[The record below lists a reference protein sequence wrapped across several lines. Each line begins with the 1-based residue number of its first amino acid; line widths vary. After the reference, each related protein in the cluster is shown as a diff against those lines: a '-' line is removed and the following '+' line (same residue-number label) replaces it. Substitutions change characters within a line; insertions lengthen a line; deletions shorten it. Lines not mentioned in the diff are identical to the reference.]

1 MPKKMPK
8 PAASYFAAVNERN
21 VHTLV
26 AALAEDAIVE
36 DEHREHRG
44 PEEIRRWLE
53 DAIKRYH
60 FTVEPTHVAKGGG
73 TTTVTAIV
81 AGGFPGS
88 PITLRHEFTLVGQ
101 KIVRLAI
108 A

>member
-1 MPKKMPK
+1 MSARMPK
-8 PAASYFAAVNERN
+8 PVASYFAAVSSRD
-21 VHTLV
+21 VRTFV

-53 DAIKRYH
+53 GAIKRYD
-60 FTVEPTHVAKGGG
+60 FTVEPTHVARGGG
-73 TTTVTAIV
+73 ATTVTAIV
-81 AGGFPGS
+81 AGDFPGS
-88 PITLRHEFTLVGQ
+88 PVTLRHEFTLVGQ
-101 KIVRLAI
+101 KIVRLEI

>member
-1 MPKKMPK
+1 VPARMPK
-8 PAASYFAAVNERN
+8 PVASYFAAVNARD
-21 VHTLV
+21 VRPFV
-26 AALAEDAIVE
+26 AALAEEAIVE

-53 DAIKRYH
+53 DAIKRYD
-60 FTVEPTHVAKGGG
+60 FTVEPTHVARGGG

-88 PITLRHEFTLVGQ
+88 PVTLRHEFTLVGQ
-101 KIVRLAI
+101 KIVRLEI

>member
-1 MPKKMPK
+1 MPEPV
-8 PAASYFAAVNERN
+8 ASYFAAVNSRDVLN
-21 VHTLV
+21 VV
-26 AALAEDAIVE
+26 ATLAEDAIVE

-53 DAIKRYH
+53 DAIRRYD
-60 FTVEPTHVAKGGG
+60 FTIEPTHVAGGG
-73 TTTVTAIV
+73 ATTTVTAIV

-88 PITLRHEFTLVGQ
+88 PVTLRHEFTLVGQ
-101 KIVRLAI
+101 RIVRLKI

>member
-1 MPKKMPK
+1 VPAKMPK
-8 PAASYFAAVNERN
+8 PVASYFAAVNQRS
-21 VHTLV
+21 VPTFVGALV
-26 AALAEDAIVE
+26 KDAIVE

-53 DAIKRYH
+53 GAIKRYD
-60 FTVEPTHVAKGGG
+60 FTVEPTHVAKGGD

-81 AGGFPGS
+81 TGGFPGS
-88 PITLRHEFTLVGQ
+88 PVTLRHEFTLVGR
-101 KIVRLAI
+101 KIVRLEI